1 MGTERPV
8 GRVTS
13 AGFAINAEGLCGHR
27 TLRQRLTTSRSP
39 DPLPPSPGSEET
51 RSGPWKLTGTSTVLG
66 LDWLSPPVDPV
77 LEAARAAPLLPTRKP
92 GDPACLWEGL
102 ECPQP
107 GRSAVPRRQSKPPAG
122 IGEDKALLFFWS
134 RRGTNGEG
142 GLVERRGGRE
152 APPRTRSLQANT
164 SELPLQVFLA
174 GRPFFF
180 FCRREPLPWASWT
193 REQAGGEEPT
203 GPCGVRVVARNC
215 SRTLEESRRPEPD
228 LVSDITVIINVP
240 ILWGKPTEHPQ
251 DPRLAHHQL

>member
-152 APPRTRSLQANT
+152 APRRTRSLQANT

-180 FCRREPLPWASWT
+180 F
-193 REQAGGEEPT
+193 AGGNLCP
-203 GPCGVRVVARNC
+203 GPRGPESKRAGR
-215 SRTLEESRRPEPD
+215 SRPGPAE
-228 LVSDITVIINVP
+228 
-240 ILWGKPTEHPQ
+240 
-251 DPRLAHHQL
+251 